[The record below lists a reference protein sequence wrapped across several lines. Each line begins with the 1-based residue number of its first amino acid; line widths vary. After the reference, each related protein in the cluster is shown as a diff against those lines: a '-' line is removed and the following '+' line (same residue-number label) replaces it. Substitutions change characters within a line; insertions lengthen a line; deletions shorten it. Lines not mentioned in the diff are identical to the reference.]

1 MYRDSKDTVFDAE
14 RGSFLATKLS
24 FMLTYGIYFAGFSI
38 FAHADLVISIT

>member
-24 FMLTYGIYFAGFSI
+24 FMLTYGI
-38 FAHADLVISIT
+38 ISPDFLSLPMQT